1 MQSPPWQPPRRP
13 APFTPAQSPGPVAV
27 GPALLLRAPLWAP
40 QQDEHPAEHAAF
52 LAWLMGGY
60 EVARPGGAPRK
71 DGVEPDLR
79 LVVRGNWAA
88 ALGVLGGTSAQVHA
102 LAVKWS
108 WEVRGR
114 EYWTTTRAI
123 GEAAVRAQEES
134 VLEFAA
140 LARELDREWL
150 GLLILEVRKARVE
163 AERIAPAAP
172 GQEQDTR
179 FLPRIFDNRELV
191 AAYRASG
198 GLEVQRF
205 RSGIQEKGK
214 DATAGHDVTDWA
226 QLPPA
231 DLETFRKLRDKA
243 RAGQSGQ

>member
-1 MQSPPWQPPRRP
+1 MQAPPWQPPGRP
-13 APFTPAQSPGPVAV
+13 APFVPAQAQPLVAV
-27 GPALLLRAPLWAP
+27 GTAPLLVAPLWAP
-40 QQDEHPAEHAAF
+40 QPDEHPVEHAAF

-60 EVARPGGAPRK
+60 IVRTRGK
-71 DGVEPDLR
+71 DEGPTLGT
-79 LVVRGNWAA
+79 RGNWAA

-102 LAVKWS
+102 LAARWS

-114 EYWTTTRAI
+114 EYWTATRAI
-123 GEAAVRAQEES
+123 GEAAVQAQEES

-163 AERIAPAAP
+163 SERLIAAP
-172 GQEQDTR
+172 GEEQETR
-179 FLPRIFDNRELV
+179 FLTRIFNNRELV

-198 GLEVQRF
+198 GLEVMRF
-205 RSGIQEKGK
+205 RSGMQEKAA
-214 DATAGHDVTDWA
+214 DAVPDQGTDWA

-231 DLETFRKLRDKA
+231 DLETFRLLRDKA
-243 RAGQSGQ
+243 RTGQTGQ